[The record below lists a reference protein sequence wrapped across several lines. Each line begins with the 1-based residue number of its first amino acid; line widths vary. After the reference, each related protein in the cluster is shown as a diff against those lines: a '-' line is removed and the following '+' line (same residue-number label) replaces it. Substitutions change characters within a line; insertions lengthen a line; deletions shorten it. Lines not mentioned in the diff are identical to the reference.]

1 MEAIETLN
9 LTILAHVPYGAD
21 LVPGSVH
28 LFPKTKEDLHG
39 HVCDFIEEVERAV
52 RTWMKK
58 PSLEFLHDGFQ
69 KLLLHWRKCWEN
81 NVDYVEK

>member
-21 LVPGSVH
+21 LVPSNFH
-28 LFPKTKEDLHG
+28 LFSKTKEDLRG
-39 HVCDFIEEVERAV
+39 HVCDSIEEVERAV

-58 PSLEFLHDGFQ
+58 QSMEFLHGSFQ
-69 KLLLHWRKCWEN
+69 KRFLHWRKCVEN